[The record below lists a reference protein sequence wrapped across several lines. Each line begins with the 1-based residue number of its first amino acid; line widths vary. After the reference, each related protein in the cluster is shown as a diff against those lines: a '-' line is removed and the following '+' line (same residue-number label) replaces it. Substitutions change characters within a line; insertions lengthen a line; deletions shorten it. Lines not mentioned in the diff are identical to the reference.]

1 MLAIIKTVN
10 LTKYYGKI
18 RGIENVNLEVREG
31 EIFGFIGPN
40 GAGKSTTI
48 RTLLNFIFPTSGSA
62 TIFGKDIVRDSREIR
77 AQVGYLPGEVDYYEE
92 MKAGELLAYSASFYK
107 KDCSKRIRELLQLF
121 DLDPEKKIHSLS
133 LGNKKKVGI
142 IQCLLHEPRLL
153 ILDEPTSG
161 LDPLM
166 QKHFFDVLREE
177 NEKGV
182 TIFFSS
188 HVLSEV
194 ERLCHRVAII
204 KNGQILKLEEMDQ
217 LRGSQ
222 FLKVSLALKA
232 PEAARPEVPGI
243 IHSTRENGTWR
254 LLFNGDINQLVQKL
268 AQYDLLSLHLEEPP
282 LEEVFMHYYEKEESQ

>member
-1 MLAIIKTVN
+1 MAIIKTN
-10 LTKYYGKI
+10 SLTKYYGKI
-18 RGIENVNLEVREG
+18 RGIENVDLEVREG

-62 TIFGKDIVRDSREIR
+62 TVFGLDIVRHSREIR
-77 AQVGYLPGEVDYYEE
+77 ARVGYLPGEVNYYDD
-92 MKAGELLAYSASFYK
+92 MTAGELLAYSARFYN
-107 KDCSKRIRELLQLF
+107 KDCSKRIRELTELF

-133 LGNKKKVGI
+133 LGNKKKVAI

-166 QKHFFDVLREE
+166 QRHFFEILQEE
-177 NEKGV
+177 NKKGV
-182 TIFFSS
+182 TVFFSS

-204 KNGQILKLEEMDQ
+204 KNGRILRLEEMDR

-222 FLKVSLALKA
+222 FLKVTLTMKDPASA
-232 PEAARPEVPGI
+232 PPDVPGI
-243 IHSTRENGTWR
+243 IHSEQDNGTWR
-254 LLFNGDINQLVQKL
+254 LLFNGDINQLVQEL
-268 AQYDLLSLHLEEPP
+268 ARYELLRLHLEEPP
-282 LEEVFMHYYEKEESQ
+282 LEEVFMHYYEKEESR